1 MTDEQVTALVNA
13 SVTGAKVE
21 MLERMEKVETTLLRE
36 FRKWA
41 TRIEAR
47 GRVAEASLT
56 GFNERLSVLEERV
69 DDIEASE

>member
-1 MTDEQVTALVNA
+1 MTDEQVTSLVNA
-13 SVTGAKVE
+13 SVNDAKVE

-47 GRVAEASLT
+47 GRVAGA
-56 GFNERLSVLEERV
+56 
-69 DDIEASE
+69 